1 MDAEAENRPAEG
13 GGDRPPTGFGDR
25 LRTGVLAGLAVAAL
39 VTGGWWW
46 RANEPVNPPPAAPP
60 AAASDSRRQVAVRD
74 SDRAL
79 TFRVD
84 PATGAALPVDRQS
97 VVGPVESFPRY
108 DDDGWL
114 DRPDDLVWRERATL
128 TRERPV
134 TRQADRQYGA
144 RHVLQFRCTGPG
156 ELLVTVVGARAGDP
170 LTSGCDGSLV
180 TTQVTG
186 RGGPLRVTLST
197 AGAEPVR
204 VEARLV
210 AVP

>member
-1 MDAEAENRPAEG
+1 MDADAD
-13 GGDRPPTGFGDR
+13 DRPPAGVGDR

-39 VTGGWWW
+39 VAGGAWW
-46 RANEPVNPPPAAPP
+46 RANAPATGPLSTVPAAP
-60 AAASDSRRQVAVRD
+60 AASPAPRSEVVVGD
-74 SDRAL
+74 SDRSV

-84 PATGAALPVDRQS
+84 PVTGAALRLDRQPEP
-97 VVGPVESFPRY
+97 GAVEPFWRY

-114 DRPDDLVWRERATL
+114 DRPDDLIWRERATV
-128 TRERPV
+128 TPQRPV
-134 TRQADRQYGA
+134 TRQTATEYGA

-156 ELLVTVVGARAGDP
+156 ELLVSVLGARAGDP

-180 TTQVTG
+180 TTQAIS
-186 RGGPLRVTLST
+186 RGGPLRVTLSA

-204 VEARLV
+204 VEARLI

>member
-1 MDAEAENRPAEG
+1 MDAEADG
-13 GGDRPPTGFGDR
+13 RPPSGAGDR
-25 LRTGVLAGLAVAAL
+25 LRAGVLAGLAVAAL
-39 VTGGWWW
+39 IAGGSWW
-46 RANEPVNPPPAAPP
+46 RANAPVTGPPSTAPTATPASPAPRFEVVGDP
-60 AAASDSRRQVAVRD
+60 ERSV
-74 SDRAL
+74 

-84 PATGAALPVDRQS
+84 PVTGAAMRMDPQP
-97 VVGPVESFPRY
+97 GAGAVEPFRRY

-114 DRPDDLVWRERATL
+114 DRPGELIWRERTTL
-128 TRERPV
+128 TQERPV
-134 TRQADRQYGA
+134 TRQTATGYGA

-156 ELLVTVVGARAGDP
+156 ELRVSVLGARAGDP

-180 TTQVTG
+180 TTQAIS

>member
-13 GGDRPPTGFGDR
+13 GDRPPTESGDR

-39 VTGGWWW
+39 ATGGWWW
-46 RANEPVNPPPAAPP
+46 RANEPVDPPP

-84 PATGAALPVDRQS
+84 PATGAALPVDRPS
-97 VVGPVESFPRY
+97 AVDPVEPFRRY

-128 TRERPV
+128 TPQRPV

-156 ELLVTVVGARAGDP
+156 ELLVSVVGARAGDP

-180 TTQVTG
+180 TTEVTG
-186 RGGPLRVTLST
+186 RGGPLRVVLST
-197 AGAEPVR
+197 AGTEPVR